1 VVQRVWDPL
10 SSSQTHNLINNIRY
24 VVNDFPTVAPQ
35 TKNLQD
41 LKASLVKR
49 FQESLAE
56 DIFIPLMNKNQL
68 EVTNTK
74 SYHFYQRQFWTC
86 MKLLGN
92 ILYCQGVLP
101 DDILSQL
108 VLDGLVNR
116 QIILSLQNSPVDELT
131 IRKTSTL
138 LNQLPQQWLTTDN
151 KSVESIK
158 RYLYYLQ
165 DTLQRMLMTST
176 NEKIKKDTR

>member
-56 DIFIPLMNKNQL
+56 DIFIPLMNK
-68 EVTNTK
+68 K
-74 SYHFYQRQFWTC
+74 
-86 MKLLGN
+86 
-92 ILYCQGVLP
+92 
-101 DDILSQL
+101 
-108 VLDGLVNR
+108 
-116 QIILSLQNSPVDELT
+116 
-131 IRKTSTL
+131 
-138 LNQLPQQWLTTDN
+138 
-151 KSVESIK
+151 
-158 RYLYYLQ
+158 
-165 DTLQRMLMTST
+165 
-176 NEKIKKDTR
+176 